1 LTLKETT
8 MRRSEVNK
16 IIADAKSF
24 MGSFGF
30 ILPPFAHYSPFELKA
45 SSRECPTILTSRLGW
60 DITDFGEGRFN
71 EYGLVLLTT
80 RNGNPTDLAKGKG
93 MVYAEKLMISRA
105 KQYSPMHR
113 HNIKG
118 EDIINRGGGK
128 LVFELFMSKDDGS
141 IDEKA
146 EVRVLTDA
154 RERRLPAGGKLSLSP
169 GESLT
174 LLPGVWHAF
183 WGEEKDVLIGE
194 VSCVNDDIN
203 DNVFRDPIG
212 RFSKIEED
220 MAPQHLL
227 VSDYDEWLK

>member
-1 LTLKETT
+1 

-30 ILPPFAHYSPFELKA
+30 LLPPFAHWSPFELKA
-45 SSRECPTILTSRLGW
+45 SMRECPTILTSRLGW

-80 RNGNPTDLAKGKG
+80 RNGSPADLAKGKG
-93 MVYAEKLMISRA
+93 MVYAEKIMISRA
-105 KQYSPMHR
+105 KQYAPMHR
-113 HNIKG
+113 HYIKA

-128 LVFELFMSKDDGS
+128 LEFELFMSKDDGS

-146 EVRVLTDA
+146 EVRVATDS
-154 RERRLPAGGKLSLSP
+154 RERRLPAGGKLTLSP

-194 VSCVNDDIN
+194 VSSVNDDLT
-203 DNVFRDPIG
+203 DNVFRDKIG

-220 MAPQHLL
+220 VPPLHLL
-227 VSDYDEWLK
+227 VSDYDSWLK

>member
-1 LTLKETT
+1 

-16 IIADAKSF
+16 IIAEAKTF

-30 ILPPFAHYSPFELKA
+30 LLPPFAHYSPFELKA
-45 SSRECPTILTSRLGW
+45 SMRESPTILSSRLGW

-80 RNGNPTDLAKGKG
+80 RNGSQADLAKGRG
-93 MVYAEKLMISRA
+93 MVYAEKIMISKA

-128 LVFELFMSKDDGS
+128 LVFELFMSKPDGS

-154 RERRLPAGGKLSLSP
+154 RERRLPAGGKLTLNP

-194 VSCVNDDIN
+194 VSSVNDDLT
-203 DNVFRDPIG
+203 DNVFKDPIG

-220 MAPQHLL
+220 VSPLHLL
-227 VSDYDEWLK
+227 VSDYDVWLG